1 MATKKTRRSQRSTRT
16 TKKAPVRRPRSKK
29 TAAARKK
36 TAARKNQPARK
47 ATKAGAKTARVK
59 RAKQSAR
66 VAKKVT
72 APNARAAK
80 KTVTPGARAAK
91 KTAVPSAR
99 KVPGVAPKRAP
110 AAPAREAG
118 ARRVPTPAPVDV
130 SLFPC
135 GDAAVRAATGK
146 TWSEWLELLD
156 AAGAAKQAFDHQRIW
171 EIAMQALPESAG
183 WWGQMVSV
191 GYERARGLREKN
203 QGSSGAFQSTS
214 AKTLAVPLFAAFAAW
229 ADAGLRGNW
238 LEAPGLDFTKLN
250 VGRNIRA
257 RWPDGTLLDIR
268 FTDAGPDKCQVVVD
282 TMKLGDAEA
291 VQKAKAFW
299 QAQLE
304 RLQAYL
310 RV

>member
-1 MATKKTRRSQRSTRT
+1 M
-16 TKKAPVRRPRSKK
+16 
-29 TAAARKK
+29 
-36 TAARKNQPARK
+36 
-47 ATKAGAKTARVK
+47 
-59 RAKQSAR
+59 
-66 VAKKVT
+66 
-72 APNARAAK
+72 
-80 KTVTPGARAAK
+80 
-91 KTAVPSAR
+91 
-99 KVPGVAPKRAP
+99 
-110 AAPAREAG
+110 
-118 ARRVPTPAPVDV
+118 DV

-146 TWSEWLELLD
+146 TWNEWLALLD
-156 AAGAAKQAFDHQRIW
+156 AAGAAKQGLDHQRIW
-171 EIAMQALPESAG
+171 ELAMRALPESAG

-191 GYERARGLREKN
+191 GYERVRGLREKN
-203 QGSSGAFQSTS
+203 QSSAGAFQSTS
-214 AKTLAVPLFAAFAAW
+214 SKTLAVPLFAAFAAW
-229 ADAGLRGNW
+229 ADEGLRGNW
-238 LEAPGLDFTKLN
+238 LEAPDLDFTKLN

-282 TMKLGDAEA
+282 TMKLTDADA